1 MRRPIL
7 LVIALLALAG
17 GALAWWVMW
26 DDPVDCCA
34 PTTNKIANVP
44 PAAALPALAGR
55 VILAG
60 CRQGEC
66 VWMRIGEV
74 TRVATVPQGE
84 LRRMNSLRGSSLH
97 LDGNLPDRET
107 DAAIEWE
114 PETRADYAFCSVER
128 PAYAF
133 EEKED
138 EGGRGLITHYL
149 DLYDLPGYQTVSG
162 RLYLR
167 LCHGVEGEAALET
180 QALAQRGYRPGTRSE
195 QTAGGAPEDMT
206 RF

>member
-1 MRRPIL
+1 MRRSIL
-7 LVIALLALAG
+7 IVIAILALAG
-17 GALAWWVMW
+17 GALAWWVIR
-26 DDPVDCCA
+26 DHPVDCCA
-34 PTTNKIANVP
+34 PSPDEDMPVAEVP
-44 PAAALPALAGR
+44 LPDLAGR

-84 LRRMNSLRGSSLH
+84 LRQMMATRGSSLH

-114 PETRADYAFCSVER
+114 SEPRADYAFCSVER

-133 EEKED
+133 EETEE

-149 DLYDLPGYQTVSG
+149 DLYDLAGYQTSSG

-167 LCHGVEGEAALET
+167 LCHDVDEEIPDTATLGRL
-180 QALAQRGYRPGTRSE
+180 GYRPGTRSE
-195 QTAGGAPEDMT
+195 QVAGGVAEDMT
-206 RF
+206 AF